1 MRLTIT
7 NDLLSVS
14 GAEGRNLKY
23 PSANRL
29 NPVTKVVRLKYQ
41 LKPNNR
47 SIFNTN
53 FALFYLMRVE
63 LGRKR

>member
-1 MRLTIT
+1 
-7 NDLLSVS
+7 VS
-14 GAEGRNLKY
+14 GAEVRNLKY